1 MFGKLQIKLEL
12 QIADIVNI
20 DLQLLK
26 AINKGHPKV
35 VLNYIIV
42 IMISTINNFVTN
54 RWINKIKLIV
64 II

>member
-1 MFGKLQIKLEL
+1 MQIKLEL
-12 QIADIVNI
+12 QTADIANV

-26 AINKGHPKV
+26 AINKGHLKV
-35 VLNYIIV
+35 VPYYIIV
-42 IMISTINNFVTN
+42 IMIGTINNIVTN